1 MAIKLKS
8 RSQVARDGSKLH
20 TLRTTL
26 QSVSANRRAA
36 ELKSKLGIG
45 SPGVTK
51 IKFTAPSTDAD
62 AVTSENIL
70 QRKLWNR
77 SMPVLNCSN
86 CTFSSQCQKYRA
98 GYECAFLP
106 FFTSHTIQTTKDI
119 LFYSK
124 ELLQQG
130 IRRVQQ
136 AMMFETMS
144 GAAPSIELSE
154 QLSNLFAQLS
164 TLYDQ
169 MKADASVEIETSS
182 DTLVGSLFGDSQSL
196 IESTEHG
203 LAAISELNAMPEI
216 SNELRNVSTGT
227 NNPEVHQD
235 LMSHLAKT
243 SRQNES

>member
-1 MAIKLKS
+1 MPIKLKPKGDG
-8 RSQVARDGSKLH
+8 ARIHS
-20 TLRTTL
+20 LRTTL
-26 QSVSANRRAA
+26 QGVSARRRAE
-36 ELKSKLGIG
+36 ELRAKLGV
-45 SPGVTK
+45 SSSGVTK
-51 IKFTAPSTDAD
+51 IRMNKPSSGTN
-62 AVTSENIL
+62 AVNPENML

-77 SMPVLNCSN
+77 SMPVLNCAN
-86 CTFSSQCQKYRA
+86 CSFSSQCPKFRA

-106 FFTSHTIQTTKDI
+106 FFTSHTIETPQDI

-164 TLYDQ
+164 TLYDA
-169 MKADASVEIETSS
+169 MKADSAIEIETNSES
-182 DTLVGSLFGDSQSL
+182 VLGSLFGDSSSL
-196 IESTEHG
+196 IESTENS
-203 LAAISELNAMPEI
+203 LAAIKDLNASPEI
-216 SNELRNVSTGT
+216 TDELKKVGTGD

-235 LMSHLAKT
+235 LMTHLAKT
-243 SRQNES
+243 NRQNNE